1 RTECTASTAELTMR
15 QVGGSAMRQVG
26 GSTMR
31 QVGRSATYGGL
42 WGPIGRRLPATRRW
56 AAAFRYQALGGV
68 PATRPPA
75 GAGPLSGFVAPPSY
89 LAAVDPESADMATD
103 DIAEADRAGQ
113 RIMFGAGRLSNG
125 PLRGSRRRLLMGRAG
140 WSSITKPRVTEN
152 HAGTLRGR
160 NLRP

>member
-42 WGPIGRRLPATRRW
+42 WGPIGGRLPATRRW
-56 AAAFRYQALGGV
+56 GAAGFRHQALGGV
-68 PATRPPA
+68 PAPRPPA
-75 GAGPLSGFVAPPSY
+75 GAGRLPGFGAPPSY

-125 PLRGSRRRLLMGRAG
+125 
-140 WSSITKPRVTEN
+140 
-152 HAGTLRGR
+152 
-160 NLRP
+160 